1 MSEVKCILKGEESY
15 SNTKIIFF
23 KDAYNQEVF
32 DKHLANLKN
41 STSTKKITLV
51 DENGNEEVLLE
62 R

>member
-1 MSEVKCILKGEESY
+1 MSEIKCILKGEESY
-15 SNTKIIFF
+15 SNIKITFF
-23 KDAYNQEVF
+23 KDTYNQEVF

-41 STSTKKITLV
+41 STSTKKIILV